1 MHSVFIVGAYWA
13 MKYRL
18 QMAVML
24 LVVASLSFAQET
36 KPLPDGE
43 VRDLIIRGNISAFE
57 GECPCPYT
65 LDKNK
70 NICGENSSYNQ
81 SPGSVKCY
89 PGDISDQEL
98 RQFRSQNN
106 IEPPKLPWEKDK
118 REGY

>member
-1 MHSVFIVGAYWA
+1 

-18 QMAVML
+18 HVAYILMAF
-24 LVVASLSFAQET
+24 ASVTIAEET

-81 SPGSVKCY
+81 NPGTVKCY

-98 RQFRSQNN
+98 RQFRERNN
-106 IEPPKLPWEKDK
+106 IDAPKLPWERDK